1 MLTAVLVA
9 AARIRNLQPRCG
21 DMTNLNKLDSLSS
34 NSVAP
39 VNRIQKSSTGEAID
53 QRQDLAA
60 LGKVLPAVQQS
71 DKHAEERRKELNN
84 AVRNVSGYVQ
94 NITRELNFSVDE
106 ELGRTVV
113 TVVDENTGDVIRQI
127 PSEDMLELAK
137 NLAEIKERT
146 TKGLLFR
153 GDA

>member
-1 MLTAVLVA
+1 
-9 AARIRNLQPRCG
+9 
-21 DMTNLNKLDSLSS
+21 MTNLNKLNSLSS
-34 NSVAP
+34 NAVAQ
-39 VNRIQKSSTGEAID
+39 VNRIQKASPGEAID
-53 QRQDLAA
+53 HRQDLAA
-60 LGKVLPAVQQS
+60 LGKVLPAVQQT

-84 AVRNVSGYVQ
+84 AIKNVSGYVQ

-113 TVVDENTGDVIRQI
+113 RVIDENTGDVIRQI
-127 PSEDMLELAK
+127 PSEDMLELAR

>member
-1 MLTAVLVA
+1 
-9 AARIRNLQPRCG
+9 
-21 DMTNLNKLDSLSS
+21 MTNLNKVNLLSS
-34 NSVAP
+34 HAVAA
-39 VNRIQKSSTGEAID
+39 VNRIQKGSAPNAVD
-53 QRQDLAA
+53 QRQAVA
-60 LGKVLPAVQQS
+60 ESGKVLPAVQQT

-113 TVVDENTGDVIRQI
+113 TVIDETSGDVIRQI

>member
-1 MLTAVLVA
+1 
-9 AARIRNLQPRCG
+9 
-21 DMTNLNKLDSLSS
+21 MTNLKLDTLSS
-34 NSVAP
+34 NAVAP
-39 VNRIQKSSTGEAID
+39 VNRIQKSSAGEAID
-53 QRQDLAA
+53 PRQDLAA
-60 LGKVLPAVQQS
+60 AGKVLPAVQQT

-84 AVRNVSGYVQ
+84 AVKNVSGYVQ

-113 TVVDENTGDVIRQI
+113 TIIDENTGELIRQI
-127 PSEDMLELAK
+127 PSEDMLTLAK
-137 NLAEIKERT
+137 TLNEIKEQT

>member
-1 MLTAVLVA
+1 
-9 AARIRNLQPRCG
+9 
-21 DMTNLNKLDSLSS
+21 MTNLNKLNSLSS
-34 NSVAP
+34 NAVTP
-39 VNRIQKSSTGEAID
+39 VNRIQKGSAGDAVDPRQAI
-53 QRQDLAA
+53 AES
-60 LGKVLPAVQQS
+60 GKVLPAVQQT
-71 DKHAEERRKELNN
+71 DKHAEERRKELAN
-84 AVRNVSGYVQ
+84 AIRNVSGYVQ

-113 TVVDENTGDVIRQI
+113 TVIDESSGDVIRQI
-127 PSEDMLELAK
+127 PSEDMIELAR

>member
-1 MLTAVLVA
+1 
-9 AARIRNLQPRCG
+9 
-21 DMTNLNKLDSLSS
+21 MTNLNKLNSLGSS
-34 NSVAP
+34 SVAA
-39 VNRIQKSSTGEAID
+39 VNRIQKTSTGEVID

-60 LGKVLPAVQQS
+60 LGKVLPAVQQT

-84 AVRNVSGYVQ
+84 AIKNVSGYVQ
-94 NITRELNFSVDE
+94 NITRALNFSVDE

-113 TVVDENTGDVIRQI
+113 RVIDENTGDVIRQI
-127 PSEDMLELAK
+127 PSEDMLELAR